1 MMSTEADERVLN
13 PGKLPSALLSRLL
26 RDYATTD
33 PAVLVGPGVGR
44 DAAALTIGGE
54 TLVVKSDPIT
64 FATENAA
71 SYLVNVNANDIACL
85 GAIPRWLT
93 VTALLPQGKTTP
105 ALVEA
110 QVRELHQACARIG
123 VTLIGGHTEVTHG
136 LDRPILVG
144 HMLGVARPEGILR
157 PGGARPGDQ
166 LLLTKAIAIEGT
178 ALLARECP
186 RELACALGTDVVK
199 RAQQLLHDPGIS
211 VVRDADVVLQAGGIT
226 ALHDPTEGGLAMGVR
241 ELALAAGCGATLD
254 LGAVP
259 VLPETRAVADHFGLE
274 PCGMLASGALLAA
287 ASPAAVPSIMDA
299 CRAAGVPIARIG
311 TVTEEADGIRWIRDG
326 HLEELPEFNQDEV
339 SRVLAAGC
347 ADSPTN
353 DDTRGR

>member
-1 MMSTEADERVLN
+1 MSTQADERVLN

-26 RDYATTD
+26 REYATTD

-44 DAAALTIGGE
+44 DAAALAIGGE

-85 GAIPRWLT
+85 GAVPRWLT
-93 VTALLPQGKTTP
+93 VTALLPEGKTTP

-110 QVRELHQACARIG
+110 QFRELHEACAGIG

-186 RELACALGTDVVK
+186 RELACALGQDVVA

-211 VVRDADVVLQAGGIT
+211 VVRDADVVLNVGGIT

-241 ELALAAGCGATLD
+241 ELAIAAGCGATLD
-254 LGAVP
+254 PESVP
-259 VLPETRAVADHFGLE
+259 VLPETRAVANHFGLE

-287 ASPAAVPSIMDA
+287 ASPEAVTRIRDA
-299 CRAAGVPIARIG
+299 CAAAGVPIARIG
-311 TVTEEADGIRWIRDG
+311 TVEPESNGVRWSRDG
-326 HLEELPEFNQDEV
+326 RLEELPEFNQDEV
-339 SRVLAAGC
+339 SRVLSVGC
-347 ADSPTN
+347 ADAPAKN
-353 DDTRGR
+353 DTKGR

>member
-1 MMSTEADERVLN
+1 MSD
-13 PGKLPSALLSRLL
+13 PS
-26 RDYATTD
+26 
-33 PAVLVGPGVGR
+33 VLVGPGVGR
-44 DAAALTIGGE
+44 DAAAIAIGDE

-71 SYLVNVNANDIACL
+71 SYLVNVNANDVACL
-85 GAIPRWLT
+85 GAVPRWLT
-93 VTALLPQGKTTP
+93 VTALLPHGKTTP
-105 ALVEA
+105 ALVEE
-110 QVRELHQACARIG
+110 QFRELHAACAGIG

-144 HMLGVARPEGILR
+144 HMLGIARPAGLLM

-186 RELACALGTDVVK
+186 RGLGCALGQELVE
-199 RAQQLLHDPGIS
+199 RAQHLLHVPGIS
-211 VVRDADVVLQAGGIT
+211 VVPDADVVLKAGGIT
-226 ALHDPTEGGLAMGVR
+226 ALHDPTEGGLATGVR
-241 ELALAAGCGATLD
+241 ELALAAGYGAALD
-254 LGAVP
+254 VAAVP

-287 ASPAAVPSIMDA
+287 ASPDAVSGIIDA
-299 CRAAGVPIARIG
+299 CAAAGIPVARIG
-311 TVTEEADGIRWIRDG
+311 TVEPEAHGFTWLRDG
-326 HLEELPEFNQDEV
+326 KVEELPEFNQDEV

-347 ADSPTN
+347 A
-353 DDTRGR
+353 